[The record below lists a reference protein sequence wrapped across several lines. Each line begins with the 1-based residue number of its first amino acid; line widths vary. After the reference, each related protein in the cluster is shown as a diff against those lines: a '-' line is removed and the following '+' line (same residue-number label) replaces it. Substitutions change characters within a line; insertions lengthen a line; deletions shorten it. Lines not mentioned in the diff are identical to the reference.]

1 MIHVI
6 FYLKEVFMKVG
17 SYVFVFFIIFLFL
30 CPILAFSSEIPKIGV
45 RGGLG
50 TDINLGLAFG
60 VGGNYLLDM
69 GGSPLELGAL
79 LYYSHSTETSNN
91 GYNDYH
97 ETTDITVF
105 GMLANYL
112 MGYELGTPGI
122 FLLAGFGLGAISV
135 YWEEWSPTDGSLG
148 ESLPDYPDGSRM
160 EDDGVAAGSVFNL
173 GGGMA
178 FSNGADIRF
187 EIPVILVFGEYGEA
201 STVVPTFTITAG
213 MRF

>member
-1 MIHVI
+1 MRVR
-6 FYLKEVFMKVG
+6 
-17 SYVFVFFIIFLFL
+17 SFLFVL
-30 CPILAFSSEIPKIGV
+30 FICPIVTFSSEIPKIGV

-69 GGSPLELGAL
+69 GESPLELGAVI
-79 LYYSHSTETSNN
+79 YYSHSTETSNN
-91 GYNDYH
+91 GFNDYH
-97 ETTDITVF
+97 ETTDVTVF

-112 MGYELGTPGI
+112 MGYELGKPGM
-122 FLLAGFGLGAISV
+122 FLLAGFGLGMMNV
-135 YWEEWSPTDGSLG
+135 YWEEWSPTDESLG
-148 ESLPDYPDGSRM
+148 ELLPDGGSRM

-178 FSNGADIRF
+178 FSNGADLRF

-201 STVVPTFTITAG
+201 SSVVPTFTITAG

>member
-1 MIHVI
+1 MKGRRCLFVCLI
-6 FYLKEVFMKVG
+6 FI
-17 SYVFVFFIIFLFL
+17 VFVCPLTIF
-30 CPILAFSSEIPKIGV
+30 ASELPKIGV

-60 VGGNYLLDM
+60 GGVNYMLDVGD
-69 GGSPLELGAL
+69 SPLELGAV

-91 GYNDYH
+91 GFNDYH
-97 ETTDITVF
+97 ETTDVTVF

-112 MGYELGTPGI
+112 MGYKVGTPGM
-122 FLLAGFGLGAISV
+122 FVLGGFGLGVMNVS
-135 YWEEWSPTDGSLG
+135 WEEWSPTDESLG
-148 ESLPDYPDGSRM
+148 ELLPGGGSRQ
-160 EDDGVAAGSVFNL
+160 DAGGVAAGSVLNL

-187 EIPVILVFGEYGEA
+187 EIPVILVFGDYGEA

>member
-1 MIHVI
+1 MKVSKFLFVCLLFVI
-6 FYLKEVFMKVG
+6 FA
-17 SYVFVFFIIFLFL
+17 
-30 CPILAFSSEIPKIGV
+30 CPLTLLSSEIPKIGV

-60 VGGNYLLDM
+60 GGANYILDVGDN
-69 GGSPLELGAL
+69 PLELGAVM
-79 LYYSHSTETSNN
+79 YYSHATETSNN

-97 ETTDITVF
+97 ETTDVMVF

-112 MGYELGTPGI
+112 MGYKIGTPGM
-122 FLLAGFGLGAISV
+122 FVLAGFGLGV
-135 YWEEWSPTDGSLG
+135 MNVNWEEWSPTDESLG
-148 ESLPDYPDGSRM
+148 ELLPEGGSRQ
-160 EDDGVAAGSVFNL
+160 DAGGTAAGSVLNL

>member
-1 MIHVI
+1 
-6 FYLKEVFMKVG
+6 MKVG
-17 SYVFVFFIIFLFL
+17 SYLFVFLVFVLFL
-30 CPILAFSSEIPKIGV
+30 CPIVTFSSEVPKIGV

-60 VGGNYLLDM
+60 IGGNYLLDM
-69 GGSPLELGAL
+69 GDNPLELGAV
-79 LYYSHSTETSNN
+79 LYYSHSSETSNN

-105 GMLANYL
+105 GMMANYL
-112 MGYELGTPGI
+112 MGYEFGKPGRFVI
-122 FLLAGFGLGAISV
+122 AGFGIGVVNL
-135 YWEEWSPTDGSLG
+135 YWEEWSPTDESLG
-148 ESLPDYPDGSRM
+148 ELLPDGGSIHDR
-160 EDDGVAAGSVFNL
+160 EGSGAGSIFNL

-187 EIPVILVFGEYGEA
+187 EVPVIVAFDPPEESSGVA
-201 STVVPTFTITAG
+201 FAFTITAG

>member
-1 MIHVI
+1 
-6 FYLKEVFMKVG
+6 MKLS
-17 SYVFVFFIIFLFL
+17 SYVFVFFICVLFLF
-30 CPILAFSSEIPKIGV
+30 PFVAFSSEIPLIGV

-60 VGGNYLLDM
+60 IGGNYLLDL
-69 GGSPLELGAL
+69 GENPLELGAV

-105 GMLANYL
+105 GMMANYL
-112 MGYELGTPGI
+112 MGYEFGKPGRFVI
-122 FLLAGFGLGAISV
+122 AGFGIGVVNL
-135 YWEEWSPTDGSLG
+135 YWEEWSPTDESLG
-148 ESLPDYPDGSRM
+148 ELLPDGGSIHDR
-160 EDDGVAAGSVFNL
+160 EGSGAGSVFNL

-187 EIPVILVFGEYGEA
+187 EVPVIVAFDPPEDA
-201 STVVPTFTITAG
+201 SGVAFAFTLTAG

>member
-1 MIHVI
+1 
-6 FYLKEVFMKVG
+6 MKVRNCLFVG
-17 SYVFVFFIIFLFL
+17 LVFIVFV
-30 CPILAFSSEIPKIGV
+30 CPLTVFSSELPKIGV
-45 RGGLG
+45 RAGLG

-60 VGGNYLLDM
+60 GGVNYMIDVGDN
-69 GGSPLELGAL
+69 PLELGAV
-79 LYYSHSTETSNN
+79 LYYSHATETSNN
-91 GYNDYH
+91 GFNDYH
-97 ETTDITVF
+97 ETTDVTVF

-112 MGYELGTPGI
+112 LGYKVGTPGM
-122 FLLAGFGLGAISV
+122 FLLGGFGLGVMNV

-148 ESLPDYPDGSRM
+148 ESLPGYPDGSRM
-160 EDDGVAAGSVFNL
+160 DDGGVAAGSVLNL

>member
-1 MIHVI
+1 MRVRN
-6 FYLKEVFMKVG
+6 YLFVCLVFI
-17 SYVFVFFIIFLFL
+17 VFVSPLTV
-30 CPILAFSSEIPKIGV
+30 FSSELPKVGV
-45 RGGLG
+45 RGGVG

-60 VGGNYLLDM
+60 GGVNYILDM
-69 GGSPLELGAL
+69 WESPLELGAV

-97 ETTDITVF
+97 ETTNVTVF

-112 MGYELGTPGI
+112 MGYEVGTPGM
-122 FLLAGFGLGAISV
+122 FLLAGFGLGMMSV
-135 YWEEWSPTDGSLG
+135 DWEEWSPTDESLG
-148 ESLPDYPDGSRM
+148 ELLPGGGSRQ
-160 EDDGVAAGSVFNL
+160 DAGGTAAGSVLNL

>member
-1 MIHVI
+1 MKARNSLFVCLI
-6 FYLKEVFMKVG
+6 FV
-17 SYVFVFFIIFLFL
+17 VFVSPLTV
-30 CPILAFSSEIPKIGV
+30 FSSELPKIGV

-60 VGGNYLLDM
+60 GGANYILDVGEN
-69 GGSPLELGAL
+69 PLELGAVI
-79 LYYSHSTETSNN
+79 YYSHATETSNN

-97 ETTDITVF
+97 ETTDVTVF

-112 MGYELGTPGI
+112 MGYKIGTPGM
-122 FLLAGFGLGAISV
+122 FLLAGFGLGMMNV
-135 YWEEWSPTDGSLG
+135 NWEEWSPTDVSLG
-148 ESLPDYPDGSRM
+148 ELLPEGGSRQ
-160 EDDGVAAGSVFNL
+160 DAGGTAAGSVLNL

-187 EIPVILVFGEYGEA
+187 EIPVILVFGDYGEA

>member
-1 MIHVI
+1 
-6 FYLKEVFMKVG
+6 MKVS
-17 SYVFVFFIIFLFL
+17 SYLFVFFVIVLFL
-30 CPILAFSSEIPKIGV
+30 CPIVTFSSEIPKIGV

-60 VGGNYLLDM
+60 GGVNYMLDF
-69 GGSPLELGAL
+69 GESPLELGAV

-97 ETTDITVF
+97 ETTDVTVF

-112 MGYELGTPGI
+112 LGYKIGQPGM
-122 FLLAGFGLGAISV
+122 FLLAGFGLGVMNVS
-135 YWEEWSPTDGSLG
+135 WEEWSPTDESLG
-148 ESLPDYPDGSRM
+148 ELLPDGGSRM
-160 EDDGVAAGSVFNL
+160 DDSGVAAGSVFNL

-178 FSNGADIRF
+178 FSNGADVRF